1 MSIPSIHLMFSKTLQ
16 FMSYLL
22 CLSALVWKI
31 KFLENYTEHI
41 KNEEEEIK
49 KERKIDRE
57 RRGRKTDRERR
68 GRKTDRERREIKNE
82 RIIRTEKQL
91 IFVHP
96 SLFMSSMKI

>member
-68 GRKTDRERREIKNE
+68 EIKKE

-96 SLFMSSMKI
+96 SLFMSSKKI

>member
-1 MSIPSIHLMFSKTLQ
+1 
-16 FMSYLL
+16 
-22 CLSALVWKI
+22 LSALVWKI

-68 GRKTDRERREIKNE
+68 GRKTDRERRGRKTDRERREIKKE

>member
-1 MSIPSIHLMFSKTLQ
+1 
-16 FMSYLL
+16 MSYLL

-68 GRKTDRERREIKNE
+68 EIKKE

>member
-68 GRKTDRERREIKNE
+68 EIKKE

>member
-1 MSIPSIHLMFSKTLQ
+1 MYSKTLQ

-68 GRKTDRERREIKNE
+68 EIKNE